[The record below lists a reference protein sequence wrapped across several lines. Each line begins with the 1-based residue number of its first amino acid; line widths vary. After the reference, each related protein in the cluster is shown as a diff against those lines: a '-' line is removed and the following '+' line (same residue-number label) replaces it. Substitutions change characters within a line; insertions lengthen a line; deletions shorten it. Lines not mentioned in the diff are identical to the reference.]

1 MAFNVPVQNPL
12 TGAQSE
18 ALSKLQTMNN
28 LLVIPFKK
36 FFDKPKTEQISLL
49 DFVTKITDSV
59 FGVGYIDSLI
69 MTFFNDLFDKNSE
82 KLESSI
88 IKGIAKALD
97 SKTKADGSPITIKQG
112 MSNEEWLTANVKPE
126 LHVAMRILKAI
137 LVKKAIQLMFGPKD
151 KIKPLTLPPNNY
163 GNNFYLTQN
172 YTDLTP
178 DQYLDNAA
186 LQDVMFTTVNVASN
200 TYGDIEYNIV
210 QLKEQ
215 LAKGIVTFTVSC
227 QDVKIN
233 LPESILQSADAVID
247 NNIKAYLKGTTV
259 GGGQATYQNPA
270 GVLVELNGH
279 VQNETQRINSEENAA
294 AVRKSWI
301 RIMLDKMINLLP
313 IVLYPILQKI
323 LDKINI
329 ELQKQAAAISG
340 SNVTP
345 PANTPI
351 TETIGSTNGTTYNV
365 FIVNG
370 ITGSTTI
377 APSTLKVSFD
387 NETFVDGGS
396 GSLLSNLNNIGTI
409 DYNTGVG
416 SFTTTSTTPTGST
429 IVAKYE
435 ATPPSPFA
443 INFPLLTVDNTLGLF
458 TSIKDDAKN
467 NRSLFDKN
475 STFYKII
482 MNAIYSTL
490 LTLILKLVI
499 PKITKL
505 IAKALA
511 KRKAQKL
518 MRKYK
523 KFQER
528 SKLLQEQAQEAQK
541 NQEVILATKAL
552 KVVYDYAQNTNSSS
566 T

>member
-36 FFDKPKTEQISLL
+36 FFDRPKSEQISLL
-49 DFVTKITDSV
+49 DFLTKITDAIL
-59 FGVGYIDSLI
+59 GVGYIDNLI
-69 MTFFNDLFDKNSE
+69 MTFFNDLFDKNSD

-88 IKGIAKALD
+88 IKAIAKALD

-126 LHVAMRILKAI
+126 LNVAMRILKAI

-151 KIKPLTLPPNNY
+151 KIKPLKLPPNNY
-163 GNNFYLTQN
+163 DNNFYLTQN

-233 LPESILQSADAVID
+233 LPESILQSADDVIA
-247 NNIKAYLKGTTV
+247 NNIKVYLQGATV
-259 GGGQATYQNPA
+259 GGGQVTYQNPA

-313 IVLYPILQKI
+313 LVLYPILQKI
-323 LDKINI
+323 LDKINL
-329 ELQKQAAAISG
+329 ELQEQAAAISG

-351 TETIGSTNGTTYNV
+351 TETIGSTNGANFNIFV
-365 FIVNG
+365 VNG

-377 APSTLKVSFD
+377 APSTLKISFD
-387 NETFVDGGS
+387 NETFVDGGN
-396 GSLLSNLNNIGTI
+396 GSLLSNLNNIGTV

-416 SFTTTSTTPTGST
+416 SFTTTTPTPTGST

-443 INFPLLTVDNTLGLF
+443 INFPLLTVDNTLGLL
-458 TSIKDDAKN
+458 TSIKDDSKN

-490 LTLILKLVI
+490 LTLILKKVI

-511 KRKAQKL
+511 KRKANQL
-518 MRKYK
+518 QRKFKRY
-523 KFQER
+523 QER
-528 SKLLQEQAQEAQK
+528 AKLLQQQAQELEKKA
-541 NQEVILATKAL
+541 EAGLALKAL
-552 KVVYDYAQNTNSSS
+552 KVVYDYASNSA
-566 T
+566 

>member
-1 MAFNVPVQNPL
+1 
-12 TGAQSE
+12 
-18 ALSKLQTMNN
+18 
-28 LLVIPFKK
+28 
-36 FFDKPKTEQISLL
+36 
-49 DFVTKITDSV
+49 
-59 FGVGYIDSLI
+59 

-97 SKTKADGSPITIKQG
+97 SKTKADGSPVTIKQG

-151 KIKPLTLPPNNY
+151 KIKPLTLPPNDY
-163 GNNFYLTQN
+163 GNNFFLSQN

-247 NNIKAYLKGTTV
+247 NNIKVYLQGTTQ
-259 GGGQATYQNPA
+259 GGGQVTYQNPS

-279 VQNETQRINSEENAA
+279 VENETQRINSEENAA

-323 LDKINI
+323 LDKINL
-329 ELQKQAAAISG
+329 ELQEQAAAISG

-345 PANTPI
+345 PANNPV
-351 TETIGSTNGTTYNV
+351 TESIGETNGTTYNS
-365 FIVNG
+365 I
-370 ITGSTTI
+370 ITSVRTTI
-377 APSTLKVSFD
+377 APSTFTVSFD
-387 NETFVDGGS
+387 NETFVDNGS
-396 GSLLSNLNNIGTI
+396 GSLLSNLNNTGTI

-416 SFTTTSTTPTGST
+416 SFTTTSPTPTGSI

-458 TSIKDDAKN
+458 TSIKDDSKN

-552 KVVYDYAQNTNSSS
+552 KVVFDYAQNTNSSS

>member
-36 FFDKPKTEQISLL
+36 FFDRPKSEQISLL
-49 DFVTKITDSV
+49 DFLTKITDATL
-59 FGVGYIDSLI
+59 GVGYIDNLI

-97 SKTKADGSPITIKQG
+97 SKTKADGSPVTIKQG

-126 LHVAMRILKAI
+126 LHVAMRIIKAI
-137 LVKKAIQLMFGPKD
+137 LVKKAIQLMFGPND
-151 KIKPLTLPPNNY
+151 KIKVLKLPPNDY
-163 GNNFYLTQN
+163 DNNFYLTKN
-172 YTDLTP
+172 YTDLTA
-178 DQYLDNAA
+178 DQYLENAA

-247 NNIKAYLKGTTV
+247 NNINVYLQGQTV

-279 VQNETQRINSEENAA
+279 VENETQRINSEENAA

-323 LDKINI
+323 LDKINL
-329 ELQKQAAAISG
+329 ELQQQAAAISG

-351 TETIGSTNGTTYNV
+351 TETIGSTNGKKFNV
-365 FIVNG
+365 FVVNG

-377 APSTLKVSFD
+377 APGTLKVSYD

-396 GSLLSNLNNIGTI
+396 GSLLSSPNNNIGRI

-458 TSIKDDAKN
+458 TSIKDDSKN

-511 KRKAQKL
+511 KRKANQL
-518 MRKYK
+518 QRKFKRY
-523 KFQER
+523 QER
-528 SKLLQEQAQEAQK
+528 AKLLQQQAQELEKKAQAG
-541 NQEVILATKAL
+541 LALKAL
-552 KVVYDYAQNTNSSS
+552 KAVYDYASNSA
-566 T
+566 

>member
-36 FFDKPKTEQISLL
+36 FFDRPKSEQISLL
-49 DFVTKITDSV
+49 DFLTKITDATL
-59 FGVGYIDSLI
+59 GVGYIDNLI

-97 SKTKADGSPITIKQG
+97 SKTKADGSPVTIKQG

-137 LVKKAIQLMFGPKD
+137 LVKKAIQLMFGPND
-151 KIKPLTLPPNNY
+151 KIKVLKLPPNNY

-172 YTDLTP
+172 YTDLTA
-178 DQYLDNAA
+178 DQYLENAA

-247 NNIKAYLKGTTV
+247 NNIKVYLQGQTV
-259 GGGQATYQNPA
+259 GGGQETYQNPA

-279 VQNETQRINSEENAA
+279 VENETQRINSEENAA

-323 LDKINI
+323 LDKINL
-329 ELQKQAAAISG
+329 ELQQQAAAISG

-351 TETIGSTNGTTYNV
+351 TETIGSTNGTKFNIFV
-365 FIVNG
+365 VNG

-396 GSLLSNLNNIGTI
+396 GSLLSNSNNIGTI

-458 TSIKDDAKN
+458 TSIKDDSKN

-475 STFYKII
+475 STFYKVI

-490 LTLILKLVI
+490 LTLILKKVI

-511 KRKAQKL
+511 KRKANQL
-518 MRKYK
+518 QRKFKRY
-523 KFQER
+523 QER
-528 SKLLQEQAQEAQK
+528 AKLLQQQAQELEKKAQAG
-541 NQEVILATKAL
+541 LALKAL
-552 KVVYDYAQNTNSSS
+552 KAVYDYASNSA
-566 T
+566 

>member
-36 FFDKPKTEQISLL
+36 FFDRPKSEQISLL
-49 DFVTKITDSV
+49 DFLTKITDATL
-59 FGVGYIDSLI
+59 GVGYIDNLI

-88 IKGIAKALD
+88 IKAIAKALD
-97 SKTKADGSPITIKQG
+97 SKTKADGSPVTIKQG

-137 LVKKAIQLMFGPKD
+137 LVKKAIQLMFGPND
-151 KIKPLTLPPNNY
+151 KIKVLKLPPNNY

-172 YTDLTP
+172 YTDLTA
-178 DQYLDNAA
+178 DQYLENAA

-233 LPESILQSADAVID
+233 LPESILQSANDVID
-247 NNIKAYLKGTTV
+247 NNIKVYLQGQTV
-259 GGGQATYQNPA
+259 GGGQETYQNPA

-279 VQNETQRINSEENAA
+279 VENETQRINSEENAA

-323 LDKINI
+323 LDKINL
-329 ELQKQAAAISG
+329 ELQQQAAAISG

-351 TETIGSTNGTTYNV
+351 TETIGSTNGTKFNIFV
-365 FIVNG
+365 VNG

-396 GSLLSNLNNIGTI
+396 GSLLSNLNNLGTI

-458 TSIKDDAKN
+458 TSIKDDSKN

-475 STFYKII
+475 STFYKVI

-490 LTLILKLVI
+490 LTLILKKVI

-511 KRKAQKL
+511 KRKANQL
-518 MRKYK
+518 QRKFKRY
-523 KFQER
+523 QER
-528 SKLLQEQAQEAQK
+528 AKLLQQQAQELEKKAQAG
-541 NQEVILATKAL
+541 LALKAL
-552 KVVYDYAQNTNSSS
+552 KAVYDYASNSA
-566 T
+566 

>member
-1 MAFNVPVQNPL
+1 MAFNVPTQSPL
-12 TGAQSE
+12 TGAQSD
-18 ALSKLQTMNN
+18 ALSKIQQMNN
-28 LLVIPFKK
+28 LLVTPFKK
-36 FFDKPKTEQISLL
+36 FFDKPKSQQISLL
-49 DFVTKITDSV
+49 DFITNITDAV

-69 MTFFNDLFDKNSE
+69 MNFFNDLFDKNSE

-88 IKGIAKALD
+88 IKAIAKALD
-97 SKTKADGSPITIKQG
+97 SKTKADGTPISIKNG

-163 GNNFYLTQN
+163 GNNSYLTQN

-247 NNIKAYLKGTTV
+247 NNIKVYLQGQTQ
-259 GGGQATYQNPA
+259 GGGQVTYQNPS

-279 VQNETQRINSEENAA
+279 VENETQRINSEENAA

-313 IVLYPILQKI
+313 LVLYPILQKI
-323 LDKINI
+323 LDKINL
-329 ELQKQAAAISG
+329 ELQEQAAAISG

-345 PANTPI
+345 PANTPV
-351 TETIGSTNGTTYNV
+351 TESIGETNGTKFNS
-365 FIVNG
+365 I
-370 ITGSTTI
+370 ITSVKTTI
-377 APSTLKVSFD
+377 APGTLRVSFGS
-387 NETFVDGGS
+387 EIFIDGGN
-396 GSLLSNLNNIGTI
+396 GSLLSNLNNSGTI

-416 SFTTTSTTPTGST
+416 SFATTLPTPTGST
-429 IVAKYE
+429 IVAIYE

-443 INFPLLTVDNTLGLF
+443 INFPLLTVDNTLGLL
-458 TSIKDDAKN
+458 TSIKDDSKN

-490 LTLILKLVI
+490 LTLILKKVI

-511 KRKAQKL
+511 KRKANQL
-518 MRKYK
+518 QRKFKRY
-523 KFQER
+523 QER
-528 SKLLQEQAQEAQK
+528 AKLLQQQAQELEKKA
-541 NQEVILATKAL
+541 EAGLALKAL
-552 KVVYDYAQNTNSSS
+552 KVVYDYASNSA
-566 T
+566 

>member
-1 MAFNVPVQNPL
+1 
-12 TGAQSE
+12 
-18 ALSKLQTMNN
+18 
-28 LLVIPFKK
+28 
-36 FFDKPKTEQISLL
+36 
-49 DFVTKITDSV
+49 
-59 FGVGYIDSLI
+59 
-69 MTFFNDLFDKNSE
+69 
-82 KLESSI
+82 
-88 IKGIAKALD
+88 
-97 SKTKADGSPITIKQG
+97 
-112 MSNEEWLTANVKPE
+112 
-126 LHVAMRILKAI
+126 
-137 LVKKAIQLMFGPKD
+137 
-151 KIKPLTLPPNNY
+151 
-163 GNNFYLTQN
+163 
-172 YTDLTP
+172 
-178 DQYLDNAA
+178 
-186 LQDVMFTTVNVASN
+186 MFTTVNVASN

-233 LPESILQSADAVID
+233 LPEFILQSADAVIN
-247 NNIKAYLKGTTV
+247 NNIKVYLQGTTT
-259 GGGQATYQNPA
+259 GGGQVEVPYQNPS

-279 VQNETQRINSEENAA
+279 VENETQRINSEENAA

-323 LDKINI
+323 LDKINL
-329 ELQKQAAAISG
+329 ELQQQAAAISG
-340 SNVTP
+340 SNVIP
-345 PANTPI
+345 PENTPI
-351 TETIGSTNGTTYNV
+351 TETIGSTNGTKDNI

-377 APSTLKVSFD
+377 APGTLKVSFD

-409 DYNTGVG
+409 DYNT
-416 SFTTTSTTPTGST
+416 
-429 IVAKYE
+429 KYE

-458 TSIKDDAKN
+458 TSIKDDSKN

-490 LTLILKLVI
+490 LTLILKKVI

-511 KRKAQKL
+511 KRKANQL
-518 MRKYK
+518 QRKFKRY
-523 KFQER
+523 QER
-528 SKLLQEQAQEAQK
+528 AKLLQQQAQELEKKA
-541 NQEVILATKAL
+541 EAGLALKAL
-552 KVVYDYAQNTNSSS
+552 KVVYDYASNSA
-566 T
+566 

>member
-36 FFDKPKTEQISLL
+36 FFDRPKSEQISLL
-49 DFVTKITDSV
+49 DFLTKITDATL
-59 FGVGYIDSLI
+59 GVGYIDNLI

-88 IKGIAKALD
+88 IKAIAKALD
-97 SKTKADGSPITIKQG
+97 SKTKADGSPVTIKQG

-137 LVKKAIQLMFGPKD
+137 LVKKAIQLMFGPND
-151 KIKPLTLPPNNY
+151 KIKVLKLPPNDY

-172 YTDLTP
+172 YTDLTA
-178 DQYLDNAA
+178 DQYLENAA

-233 LPESILQSADAVID
+233 LPESILQSANDVID
-247 NNIKAYLKGTTV
+247 DNIKVYLQGTTQ
-259 GGGQATYQNPA
+259 GGGQVTYQNPS

-279 VQNETQRINSEENAA
+279 VENETQRINSEENAA

-323 LDKINI
+323 LDKINL
-329 ELQKQAAAISG
+329 ELQQQAAAISG

-345 PANTPI
+345 PANNPV
-351 TETIGSTNGTTYNV
+351 TESIGETNGTTYNS
-365 FIVNG
+365 I
-370 ITGSTTI
+370 ITSVRTTI
-377 APSTLKVSFD
+377 APSTFTVSFD
-387 NETFVDGGS
+387 NETFVDNGS
-396 GSLLSNLNNIGTI
+396 GSLLSNLNNNGRI

-416 SFTTTSTTPTGST
+416 SFNTTSPTPTGST

-458 TSIKDDAKN
+458 TSIKDDSKN

-475 STFYKII
+475 STFYKVI

-490 LTLILKLVI
+490 LTLILKKVI

-511 KRKAQKL
+511 KRKANQL
-518 MRKYK
+518 QRKFKRY
-523 KFQER
+523 QER
-528 SKLLQEQAQEAQK
+528 AKLLQQQAQELEKKAQAG
-541 NQEVILATKAL
+541 LALKAL
-552 KVVYDYAQNTNSSS
+552 KAVYDYASNSA
-566 T
+566 

>member
-18 ALSKLQTMNN
+18 ALSKLQSMNN

-36 FFDKPKTEQISLL
+36 FFDRPKLEQISLI
-49 DFVTKITDSV
+49 DFLTKITDAV
-59 FGVGYIDSLI
+59 FGVGYIDNLI
-69 MTFFNDLFDKNSE
+69 MTFFNDLFDKESE
-82 KLESSI
+82 KLESAI
-88 IKGIAKALD
+88 IKGLAKALD
-97 SKTKADGSPITIKQG
+97 AKPVTIKKG
-112 MSNEEWLTANVKPE
+112 MSNEEWLNANVKPE
-126 LHVAMRILKAI
+126 LHVAMRILKAVLIKKVII
-137 LVKKAIQLMFGPKD
+137 LIFGPKD
-151 KIKPLTLPPNNY
+151 KVKPLKLPPNDY
-163 GNNFYLTQN
+163 RNNFYLTQN
-172 YTDLTP
+172 YTDLSP
-178 DQYLDNAA
+178 DQYMDNAA
-186 LQDVMFTTVNVASN
+186 LADVMFTTVNVASN

-215 LAKGIVTFTVSC
+215 LEKGIVTFTVSC

-233 LPESILQSADAVID
+233 LPESILLSADAVID
-247 NNIKAYLKGTTV
+247 NNIKAYLKGTTT
-259 GGGQATYQNPA
+259 GGGQVTYQNPA
-270 GVLVELNGH
+270 GVLLELNGH

-294 AVRKSWI
+294 AVNKSWI
-301 RIMLDKMINLLP
+301 RILLDKMLNLLP
-313 IVLYPILQKI
+313 IVLVPILQKI
-323 LDKINI
+323 LDKINL
-329 ELQKQAAAISG
+329 ELQAQAAAISG

-351 TETIGSTNGTTYNV
+351 NETVGETNGTTYNV
-365 FIVNG
+365 FIANG

-387 NETFVDGGS
+387 NEVFVDNGS
-396 GSLLSNLNNIGTI
+396 GSLLSNFNNVGTI

-416 SFTTTSTTPTGST
+416 SFTTSTTTPTGST
-429 IVAKYE
+429 IIAIYE

-443 INFPLLTVDNTLGLF
+443 INFPLLTIDNTLGLL

-482 MNAIYSTL
+482 MNAIYSL
-490 LTLILKLVI
+490 VLTLILKKVV

-511 KRKAQKL
+511 KRKASQL
-518 MRKYK
+518 QRKFKRY
-523 KFQER
+523 QER
-528 SKLLQEQAQEAQK
+528 AKLLQQQAQELEKKEEAA
-541 NQEVILATKAL
+541 LALKAL
-552 KVVYDYAQNTNSSS
+552 KVVYDYASS
-566 T
+566 TQST

>member
-36 FFDKPKTEQISLL
+36 FFDRPKSEQISLL
-49 DFVTKITDSV
+49 DFLTKITDAIL
-59 FGVGYIDSLI
+59 GVGYIDNLI

-88 IKGIAKALD
+88 IKAIAKALD
-97 SKTKADGSPITIKQG
+97 SKTKADGSPISIKQG

-178 DQYLDNAA
+178 DQYLENAA

-247 NNIKAYLKGTTV
+247 NNIKVYLQGQTQ
-259 GGGQATYQNPA
+259 GGGQVTYQNPS
-270 GVLVELNGH
+270 GVLVDLNGH
-279 VQNETQRINSEENAA
+279 VENETQRINSEENAA

-313 IVLYPILQKI
+313 LVLYPILQKI
-323 LDKINI
+323 LDKINL
-329 ELQKQAAAISG
+329 ELQEQAAAISG

-351 TETIGSTNGTTYNV
+351 TETVGSTNGTTFNV
-365 FIVNG
+365 FVVNG

-387 NETFVDGGS
+387 NETFVDGGN
-396 GSLLSNLNNIGTI
+396 GSLLSNLNNIGTV

-443 INFPLLTVDNTLGLF
+443 INFPLLTVDNTLGLL
-458 TSIKDDAKN
+458 TSIKDDSKN

-490 LTLILKLVI
+490 LTLILKKVI

-511 KRKAQKL
+511 KRKANQL
-518 MRKYK
+518 QRKFKRY
-523 KFQER
+523 QER
-528 SKLLQEQAQEAQK
+528 AKLLQQQAQELEKKA
-541 NQEVILATKAL
+541 EAGLALKAL
-552 KVVYDYAQNTNSSS
+552 KVVYDYASNSA
-566 T
+566 

>member
-36 FFDKPKTEQISLL
+36 FFDRPKSEQISLL
-49 DFVTKITDSV
+49 DFLTKITDSV

-151 KIKPLTLPPNNY
+151 KIKPLKLPPNNY

-186 LQDVMFTTVNVASN
+186 LQDVMFTTINVASN

-247 NNIKAYLKGTTV
+247 NNIKVYLQGTTQ
-259 GGGQATYQNPA
+259 GGGQVTYQNPS
-270 GVLVELNGH
+270 GVLVGLNGH
-279 VQNETQRINSEENAA
+279 VENETQRINSEENAA

-323 LDKINI
+323 LDKINL
-329 ELQKQAAAISG
+329 ELQQQAAAISG

-351 TETIGSTNGTTYNV
+351 TETIGSTNGTKDNI

-377 APSTLKVSFD
+377 APGTLKVSYD

-416 SFTTTSTTPTGST
+416 SFTTTNTTPTGST

-482 MNAIYSTL
+482 MNAIYSIL
-490 LTLILKLVI
+490 LTLILKKAI

-511 KRKAQKL
+511 KRKASQL
-518 MRKYK
+518 QRKFKRY
-523 KFQER
+523 QER
-528 SKLLQEQAQEAQK
+528 AKLLQQQAEELEKKAQAG
-541 NQEVILATKAL
+541 LALRAL
-552 KVVYDYAQNTNSSS
+552 KVVYDYANANSNNN
-566 T
+566 

>member
-1 MAFNVPVQNPL
+1 MAFNVPTQSPL
-12 TGAQSE
+12 TGAQSD
-18 ALSKLQTMNN
+18 ALSKIQQMNN
-28 LLVIPFKK
+28 LLVTPFKK
-36 FFDKPKTEQISLL
+36 FFDKPKSQQISLL
-49 DFVTKITDSV
+49 DFITNITDAV

-69 MTFFNDLFDKNSE
+69 MNFFNDLFDKNSE

-88 IKGIAKALD
+88 IKAIAKALD
-97 SKTKADGSPITIKQG
+97 SKTKADGTPISIKNG

-163 GNNFYLTQN
+163 GNNSYLTQN

-233 LPESILQSADAVID
+233 LPESVLESADAIID
-247 NNIKAYLKGTTV
+247 NNIKAYLQGTTV

-345 PANTPI
+345 PANTPV
-351 TETIGSTNGTTYNV
+351 TESIGETNGTTYNP
-365 FIVNG
+365 I
-370 ITGSTTI
+370 ITNVTTTI
-377 APSTLKVSFD
+377 VPGTLRVSFD
-387 NETFVDGGS
+387 SETFVDGGD
-396 GSLLSNLNNIGTI
+396 GSLLSNLNNSGRI
-409 DYNTGVG
+409 DYNTGIG
-416 SFTTTSTTPTGST
+416 SLETTLPTPTGAT
-429 IVAKYE
+429 INATYD

-475 STFYKII
+475 STFYKIL

-490 LTLILKLVI
+490 LTLLLKKVI

-518 MRKYK
+518 MKKYK
-523 KFQER
+523 RYQEKA
-528 SKLLQEQAQEAQK
+528 KLLQEQAQEAQK
-541 NQEVILATKAL
+541 NQDVIIATKAL
-552 KVVYDYAQNTNSSS
+552 KVIYDYAQNSNSSS
-566 T
+566 A